1 MNFVL
6 ITLLAVVAAFTYLK
20 YFNKKPAHVLVHSD
34 MVQFESVVPIISG
47 EEDFVMEYDPKF
59 DEDWENNKPVLIEE
73 ADTVLL
79 LEAEKLITDVEEIV
93 KSNEDVYARLKQ
105 TIPGYMLLHHTEYY
119 EPVNRY
125 IHQSVQ
131 HNCGTELS
139 EKDLAGL
146 WT

>member
-6 ITLLAVVAAFTYLK
+6 ISLLAVAAAFTYLK
-20 YFNKKPAHVLVHSD
+20 YFSVKPEPALAKSHT
-34 MVQFESVVPIISG
+34 VQFESVVPIAMG
-47 EEDFVMEYDPKF
+47 EEELVMEYDPTF

-93 KSNEDVYARLKQ
+93 KSNQDVYTKLKQ
-105 TIPGYMLLHHTEYY
+105 VIPGYMLLHRTEYY

-125 IHQSVQ
+125 IQQAVQ
-131 HNCGTELS
+131 HSCGIELS
-139 EKDLAGL
+139 EKELVAL
-146 WT
+146 WS